1 MKVEIGGLPELTST
15 AGDLLLLMNNIV
27 VGTSEITGKPEIIIC
42 SLSVGR
48 LSRLLEHIEVS
59 ESDRISGNIPNI
71 GSGENSVFS
80 CLKELSHVSIST
92 YLTITDQ
99 VLSPNVHTF

>member
-1 MKVEIGGLPELTST
+1 MKVEMGGLLEITST

-27 VGTSEITGKPEIIIC
+27 VGTSEITGKPVIIC

-48 LSRLLEHIEVS
+48 LSQLLEHIEVS
-59 ESDRISGNIPNI
+59 ECDRISGNIPNI
-71 GSGENSVFS
+71 GNGDNSVFS